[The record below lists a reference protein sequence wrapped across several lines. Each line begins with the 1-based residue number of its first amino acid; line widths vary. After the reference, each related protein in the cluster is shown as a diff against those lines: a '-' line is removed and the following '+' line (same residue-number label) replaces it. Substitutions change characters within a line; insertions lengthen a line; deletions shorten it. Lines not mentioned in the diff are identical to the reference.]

1 MELIIKKKKEEE
13 EIKKKLDEKLDKEV
27 IAQALEEKQIED
39 DSILQFQI

>member
-27 IAQALEEKQIED
+27 IA
-39 DSILQFQI
+39 